1 MLETVVTAVAGLT
14 GGVVVGVQSP
24 LAGAMSQRIGGASCS
39 LVVHLGG
46 AALSGL
52 LVLLR
57 GGEQLQSWRCLP
69 WYMLGS
75 GVFGVV
81 LYLTLSHT
89 VPRLGATSA
98 IALIVVGQLLAGMV
112 VDQFGLF
119 GIPVRPAD
127 ASRLLAVALLVAGG
141 YLAVR

>member
-1 MLETVVTAVAGLT
+1 MIETVVTALVGLL
-14 GGVVVGVQSP
+14 GGVVVGLQSP

-39 LVVHLGG
+39 LVVHVGG
-46 AALSGL
+46 AILSGL
-52 LVLLR
+52 LVVAR
-57 GGEQLQSWRCLP
+57 GGEQLHHWRGLP

-98 IALIVVGQLLAGMV
+98 IALVVVGQLIAGMV
-112 VDQFGLF
+112 VDQLGLF

-127 ASRLLAVALLVAGG
+127 ASRLAAVVLLVAGG

>member
-1 MLETVVTAVAGLT
+1 MLDTVVTALT
-14 GGVVVGVQSP
+14 GLLGGIVVGLQSP
-24 LAGAMSQRIGGASCS
+24 IAGAMSQRIGGASCS

-46 AALSGL
+46 TVLSAL

-57 GGEQLQSWRCLP
+57 GGEQLQNWRGLP
-69 WYMLGS
+69 WYMLAS

-98 IALIVVGQLLAGMV
+98 IALVVVGQLLAGMV
-112 VDQFGLF
+112 VDQLGLF

-127 ASRLLAVALLVAGG
+127 LSRLAAVVLLIAGG

>member
-1 MLETVVTAVAGLT
+1 MLETVVTALAGLL

-24 LAGAMSQRIGGASCS
+24 LAGAMSQRIGAASSS

-52 LVLLR
+52 LILLR
-57 GGEQLQSWRCLP
+57 GGEQLQSWRGLP

-112 VDQFGLF
+112 VDQLGLF

-127 ASRLLAVALLVAGG
+127 ASRLVAVALLVAGG